1 MLLQLLDRAYV
12 AGARDQYNL
21 LSRISKVNNLSPHLP
36 DKWFLRYQSSERV
49 LGSLWKGCSLES
61 TTGRSESFVRRAV
74 KNTCT
79 LNSIKEYAKSMYF
92 PTNYRSKKRKLDKI
106 KENTDVKQHT
116 ATVENIQRKKSTNN
130 FSLKIVSTVNFGC
143 SKSEWDETISR
154 LDNIVVNGPL
164 WPKAKSVSWET
175 RPPLIECLFESG
187 LIPPPFITTGTHWDP
202 CFLGG
207 NVARTYRELGLTIR
221 HKRENF
227 WKVWKKVLT
236 PTTYFISNPPFG
248 KGMKYWLQ
256 AFFTFLIHFDRPFL
270 LILPDYICIRK
281 YFRETFSKISRIQ
294 ELHIWGLNKSLPMK
308 KKGQSKPTPFTGLTI
323 VSYYP
328 EEWNFTLKKEKF
340 YAIFNKKILHIK

>member
-1 MLLQLLDRAYV
+1 M
-12 AGARDQYNL
+12 
-21 LSRISKVNNLSPHLP
+21 
-36 DKWFLRYQSSERV
+36 
-49 LGSLWKGCSLES
+49 WKGCSLES
-61 TTGRSESFVRRAV
+61 ATGRSESFVRRAV
-74 KNTCT
+74 KNTST
-79 LNSIKEYAKSMYF
+79 LNSIKEYAKSRYF
-92 PTNYRSKKRKLDKI
+92 LHTYRAKKRKLDQI
-106 KENTDVKQHT
+106 KENIVDQQHT
-116 ATVENIQRKKSTNN
+116 ATVENNQRKKSTNI

-143 SKSEWDETISR
+143 SKCKWDETISR

-248 KGMKYWLQ
+248 KGMKYWLK

-281 YFRETFSKISRIQ
+281 YFRETFSKISRIH

-308 KKGQSKPTPFTGLTI
+308 KKGRSKPTPFTGLTI

-328 EEWNFTLKKEKF
+328 EE
-340 YAIFNKKILHIK
+340 